1 MYFSA
6 IRLPRVIARV
16 ARAHAPRWTL
26 ARLDLGDVVAR
37 ASAASDSRAR
47 RDSVCRRAAT
57 RLRGATRR
65 VSARRATRALRRARA
80 LHGDRVVFNAN
91 RAAAT

>member
-57 RLRGATRR
+57 RLRGRDATRLR
-65 VSARRATRALRRARA
+65 AARDASVTPRARFTW
-80 LHGDRVVFNAN
+80 RS
-91 RAAAT
+91 RRI